1 MFYRFLILPFP
12 RFSMSIQRLP
22 EFLINKLKAGEIV
35 ERPASVVKELVENSL
50 DAGANEIVIDLH
62 DGWKKLIKV
71 EDDGEGIATDDIDLV
86 IERYAT
92 SKIASEDDLYSISSY
107 GFRGEAM
114 ASISEVSK
122 MTIQTKRVESTIGQT
137 LTKVG
142 SEIHVR
148 PMSFAWWHGTTVIVE
163 DLFFNTPVRQKF
175 LKSSQTEY
183 FYCYDLFLNFALIH
197 RDKHWVLKKDG
208 KIVFDL
214 APASD
219 LLTRFGDIFKK
230 EWQSNVRIL
239 DFDDKSLRM
248 YGVLSDSSLTFG
260 SPENMRIFVNA
271 RPVQDRVLKKALV
284 TAYERQI
291 APGTYPLALLFVDI
305 DPELVDVNVHP
316 RKLEVRF
323 ADPGSIYQAVHFA
336 VKKSLGD
343 EKIIDIPR
351 DTLDKI
357 ASTPVTHIDN
367 NFFHNPFRSGQGQRI
382 DPLPFTF
389 EEHVSVASSGEGTLN
404 IQTADTHYTVVGQ
417 MRNMYIILQADDGM
431 YMIDQ
436 HALAE
441 RIAFEKMKK
450 KAAEE
455 WLTPEALLQP
465 VTIEFPKTMLIEDK
479 IEELQQ
485 LGFEMAAFGEN
496 KLIVHAVPKVFVD
509 YQIDLETLL
518 NITLH
523 KDPISFETILDE
535 LYAMKACKASI
546 KAGEKLSLPE
556 MQRIVQDGFEHIDGM
571 FVCQHGRPFFVK
583 MGKSDIDGLFDR

>member
-1 MFYRFLILPFP
+1 M
-12 RFSMSIQRLP
+12 
-22 EFLINKLKAGEIV
+22 
-35 ERPASVVKELVENSL
+35 
-50 DAGANEIVIDLH
+50 
-62 DGWKKLIKV
+62 
-71 EDDGEGIATDDIDLV
+71 
-86 IERYAT
+86 
-92 SKIASEDDLYSISSY
+92 
-107 GFRGEAM
+107 
-114 ASISEVSK
+114 
-122 MTIQTKRVESTIGQT
+122 
-137 LTKVG
+137 
-142 SEIHVR
+142 
-148 PMSFAWWHGTTVIVE
+148 
-163 DLFFNTPVRQKF
+163 
-175 LKSSQTEY
+175 
-183 FYCYDLFLNFALIH
+183 FLNFALIH
-197 RDKHWVLKKDG
+197 WDKRWVLKKDG
-208 KIVFDL
+208 KIIFDL
-214 APASD
+214 AAADD

-230 EWQSNVRIL
+230 DRESNVRIL
-239 DFDDKSLRM
+239 DFDDKSIRM

-260 SPENMRIFVNA
+260 SPENIRIFVNA
-271 RPVQDRVLKKALV
+271 RPVQDRVLKKALL

-291 APGTYPLALLFVDI
+291 AHGTYPLALLFVDI

-357 ASTPVTHIDN
+357 ASTPVSHIDN
-367 NFFHNPFRSGQGQRI
+367 NFFHNPFRAAQGQRI

-389 EEHVSVASSGEGTLN
+389 EEHVSVASSSGESDSAFN
-404 IQTADTHYTVVGQ
+404 ISTADTHYTVVGQ
-417 MRNMYIILQADDGM
+417 LRNMYIVLQADDGL

-450 KAAEE
+450 KAHEE
-455 WLTPEALLQP
+455 GLTPETLLQP
-465 VTIEFPKTMLIEDK
+465 VTIEFPKTMLLDEK
-479 IEELQQ
+479 IEQLQS
-485 LGFEMAAFGEN
+485 LGFDLSLFGEN

-523 KDPISFETILDE
+523 KDPISFDIILDE

-556 MQRIVQDGFEHIDGM
+556 MQRLVQDGFSHIDGM
-571 FVCQHGRPFFVK
+571 FVCQHGRPFFIK
-583 MGKSDIDGLFDR
+583 MNRGDVDGLFDR